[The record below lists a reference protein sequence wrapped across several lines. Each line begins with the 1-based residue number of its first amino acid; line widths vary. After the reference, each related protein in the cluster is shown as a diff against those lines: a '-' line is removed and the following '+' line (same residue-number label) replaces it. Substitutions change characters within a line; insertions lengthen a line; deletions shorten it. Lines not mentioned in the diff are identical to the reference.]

1 MVMEKF
7 IENLLRRIEEVKE
20 LVELRQKL
28 IEHYGHE
35 KQKQNYMADRTQK
48 EREYVR

>member
-1 MVMEKF
+1 MEHEKF
-7 IENLLRRIEEVKE
+7 VENLLRRFEEVQKI
-20 LVELRQKL
+20 VELRQKL
-28 IEHYGHE
+28 IEHYGQE